1 MCCFQDLSSRK
12 HNLERGGGNVV
23 ERQAPGV
30 LVVKHELCDLV
41 TRHSNI
47 LGFRFCIKNVESF
60 KCPDEVAVKVKWNH
74 V

>member
-1 MCCFQDLSSRK
+1 M
-12 HNLERGGGNVV
+12 V

-60 KCPDEVAVKVKWNH
+60 KCPDEVAVKVIFCIILVPNVFYYYK
-74 V
+74 

>member
-1 MCCFQDLSSRK
+1 M
-12 HNLERGGGNVV
+12 V

-60 KCPDEVAVKVKWNH
+60 KCPDEVVVKVKWNH